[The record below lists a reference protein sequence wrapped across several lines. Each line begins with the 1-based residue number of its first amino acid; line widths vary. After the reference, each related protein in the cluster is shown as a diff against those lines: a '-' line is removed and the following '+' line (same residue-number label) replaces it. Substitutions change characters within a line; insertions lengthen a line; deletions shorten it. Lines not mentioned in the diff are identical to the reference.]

1 MSSTQ
6 SLTDRVNQ
14 VILKETKR
22 DYAEVAT
29 EHGFVA
35 NKTDGTQTVSQEN
48 LLKVVLPK
56 GMNKLQG
63 AHNLIKQFEEE
74 ETFRVYNRS
83 YSNFL
88 VNDFM
93 IAMKAM
99 VAKYFGML
107 HVSKAN
113 TEGRPAGNDYIQIPI
128 KYDEAGNL
136 LSTQGYIGSIK
147 APCWEDAIIDISH
160 SSIAVRAKL
169 KFEKEVNMFL
179 EEVEKYILQNS
190 LIKGTSIKVRHV
202 GGGLLMSDPINPKQ
216 NKTIVLNSETER
228 VINNLIIPSLADYSK
243 TSILMT
249 GDFGTGK
256 TETAIRVGVQGQ
268 QLYGRTFFY
277 LHNAELFAMLIPY
290 LKNYAAATVFVE
302 DVDQISGG
310 DRDSG
315 MNDLLN
321 QLDGNELKNVNCTFI
336 FTTNNHKKIHP
347 AMRRPGRIDQVVHF
361 DYCDKDSIA
370 KIYKIYATGMEG
382 EEEVDYKQAA
392 EATPEKLQGAV
403 VAEVARRAKKYS
415 EKLYKGVIS
424 TDRFLDAIASMRH
437 HIEFMREDQEK
448 DFTAENLLGH
458 LFFKSMTKAFPR
470 MQETSIFQ
478 DSKYTELD
486 K

>member
-1 MSSTQ
+1 MSLQ
-6 SLTDRVNQ
+6 DQVNQ
-14 VILKETKR
+14 FMLREVKE
-22 DYAEVAT
+22 DYSEVAS
-29 EHGFVA
+29 EHQFKA
-35 NKTDGTQTVSQEN
+35 NPTDGTPTVTQDN
-48 LLKVVLPK
+48 LHKVVIPQT
-56 GMNKLQG
+56 MNKLQG

-74 ETFRVYNRS
+74 ETSRVYNRS
-83 YSNFL
+83 YQHFFI
-88 VNDFM
+88 NDFM
-93 IAMKAM
+93 IAMNAM
-99 VAKYFGML
+99 VKKYFGML
-107 HVSKAN
+107 HISRVN
-113 TEGRPAGNDYIQIPI
+113 TDGKRADNDYIQIPVC
-128 KYDEAGNL
+128 YDDGGNL
-136 LSTQGYIGSIK
+136 LTDQGYIGSIK
-147 APCWEDAIIDISH
+147 APCWEDAILDITPGSV
-160 SSIAVRAKL
+160 SVRAKL
-169 KFEKEVNMFL
+169 KYEAHVNTFL
-179 EEVEKYILQNS
+179 EDVQKYILKNS
-190 LIKGTSIKVRHV
+190 VVRGCAV
-202 GGGLLMSDPINPKQ
+202 TVKAVRGGLMSEPINPKE
-216 NKTIVLNSETER
+216 NKTIVLNNETER
-228 VINNLIIPSLADYSK
+228 VINNLIIPSLGDFSK

-268 QLYGRTFFY
+268 RLFGRTFFY
-277 LHNAELFAMLIPY
+277 LHNASVFGMLIPY

-370 KIYKIYATGMEG
+370 KIFQIYSNGMEG
-382 EEEVDYKQAA
+382 YDTVDFAAAA
-392 EATPEKLQGAV
+392 EKAPERLQGAV
-403 VAEVARRAKKYS
+403 VAEIARRAKKYA
-415 EKLYKGVIS
+415 EKLYGGIIS

-458 LFFKSMTKAFPR
+458 VFYKAMTQAFPR
-470 MQETSIFQ
+470 MTEEDPFSG
-478 DSKYTELD
+478 SKYAELN